1 MHPGN
6 IIASAI
12 VIFVVSCVVYRE
24 HRWRYRIRNWKLTKG
39 EVIGYRRPDDSDM
52 MIVEYF
58 VHEQRRECH
67 PSFILYNNKIGT
79 TLSVLYD
86 PDSEDSRLYTT
97 RHRCFLTVLLLI
109 FALFMLLPALATWG

>member
-39 EVIGYRRPDDSDM
+39 GVIGYRRPDDSDM

-58 VHEQRRECH
+58 VHEQRLIVPPNRTIDRTVDQRADQ
-67 PSFILYNNKIGT
+67 PVIF
-79 TLSVLYD
+79 
-86 PDSEDSRLYTT
+86 
-97 RHRCFLTVLLLI
+97 RH
-109 FALFMLLPALATWG
+109 